1 MFPVTGRRG
10 EEMDAY
16 DEEMIDKATTSGLAM
31 DKLKATEDM
40 DAGLAA
46 IGALILTLIDSTGS
60 VRRRLWTKADA
71 LHLHAV
77 SGSYFLALGMP
88 WLLYSHVSDAMD
100 VTVPME
106 RSSWFLT
113 SLLLAGVVNAL
124 SAIPM
129 SRFTSNKVFDLRD
142 LKANG
147 FTFGG
152 SGLTLMCLWM
162 AWWYSGDYPSWLQ
175 PLNWPFFA
183 LWSAVVIGTTANWEL
198 MLQQN
203 FEANERSGRKFA
215 AVSPAEMEQKKV
227 LYRVASWPNLTQLLF
242 MFSIP
247 YGGLAWLETVTSRWP
262 MQETA
267 MYHYSTASPRR
278 WAMRSACS
286 QRPCATGS

>member
-1 MFPVTGRRG
+1 
-10 EEMDAY
+10 MDAY

-162 AWWYSGDYPSWLQ
+162 AVVFGRLSELAPAAQLAILRPLECSGDWHHRKLG
-175 PLNWPFFA
+175 A
-183 LWSAVVIGTTANWEL
+183 HAAAEL
-198 MLQQN
+198 
-203 FEANERSGRKFA
+203 
-215 AVSPAEMEQKKV
+215 
-227 LYRVASWPNLTQLLF
+227 
-242 MFSIP
+242 
-247 YGGLAWLETVTSRWP
+247 
-262 MQETA
+262 
-267 MYHYSTASPRR
+267 
-278 WAMRSACS
+278 
-286 QRPCATGS
+286 